1 MIQLETLSVHLGQRL
16 VVDDLSL
23 TLHRGRVTVI
33 IGPNGAGKTSLL
45 RALACL
51 VRPSSGK
58 ILLDGDTLSDLKA
71 EDRARRIGYLPQ
83 NGVPAWAVTVRD
95 MVALGRIPHIGRF
108 AAPNAQDD
116 AAVETAMADADI
128 LHLADRRVDSLSGGE
143 RARAKFARIL
153 AGESDWIL
161 ADEPLANLDPSH
173 QRDTLRLLKQAAQS
187 GKGVVVVLHQLNA
200 AARLT
205 DDLLL
210 LKQGRVCGFGPCSEV
225 LTSEALMTTFD
236 MAMEIV
242 TLGGRTAIL
251 PR

>member
-45 RALACL
+45 RAIACL

-108 AAPNAQDD
+108 AAPTAHDD

-153 AGESDWIL
+153 A
-161 ADEPLANLDPSH
+161 
-173 QRDTLRLLKQAAQS
+173 
-187 GKGVVVVLHQLNA
+187 
-200 AARLT
+200 
-205 DDLLL
+205 
-210 LKQGRVCGFGPCSEV
+210 
-225 LTSEALMTTFD
+225 
-236 MAMEIV
+236 
-242 TLGGRTAIL
+242 
-251 PR
+251 